1 MTLYDFVKTYG
12 KGKGEP
18 MMWKSVAIISDSVEK
33 NMPED
38 AKNELLRDIYR
49 EMSDGHYN
57 EQFAHEDV
65 SKMYYVGDNGDK
77 HFAPYW
83 TDAKIKDIY
92 DSVQDEVE
100 PYNMWDFYTTLNM
113 IWSDNYML
121 LTRWFPDE
129 NDTELS
135 EKAVEMAINWLNDED
150 NPFGRNKIWGYL
162 NH

>member
-18 MMWKSVAIISDSVEK
+18 MMWKSVAIISDAVEK

-38 AKNELLRDIYR
+38 AKKELLRDIYR

-65 SKMYYVGDNGDK
+65 SKMYYLDEDGNK

-83 TDAKIKDIY
+83 TDAKVSEIY
-92 DSVQDEVE
+92 DSIQDEVE
-100 PYNMWDFYTTLNM
+100 PYNMWDFYTTVNM
-113 IWSDNYML
+113 IWSDNYTL
-121 LTRWFPDE
+121 LKRWFPNAD
-129 NDTELS
+129 DSGLS
-135 EKAVEMAINWLNDED
+135 GKAVEMAINWLDD
-150 NPFGRNKIWGYL
+150 PDSPFGRNKIWGYL

>member
-38 AKNELLRDIYR
+38 AKKELLRDIYR

-150 NPFGRNKIWGYL
+150 NPFGRNKIWGYF

>member
-18 MMWKSVAIISDSVEK
+18 MMWKSVAIISDAVEK

-38 AKNELLRDIYR
+38 AKKELLRDIYR

-150 NPFGRNKIWGYL
+150 NPFGRNKIWGYF